1 MPAIGTVIEF
11 AGFGEPSAMKSPK
24 LIAASAALI
33 ITVGCA
39 VDDPNRRTKTGA
51 AIGAVAGAVIGHQT
65 NSKNGRFAGA
75 AIGALTGAA
84 VGRYMDNQQK
94 QFERQLAAERR
105 NADISLTR
113 IDEDTL
119 RIDVS
124 SNASFAVDSASI
136 QADFRD
142 SLARISSITSEYDK
156 TIIHVIG
163 HTDSTGSEA
172 YNQQLSE
179 KRANAVARFLNQN
192 GVERQRLY
200 MDGRGELQ
208 PVASNRS
215 AAGRDRNRRVE
226 IYLKAVVEGREK
238 DAYRP
243 PV

>member
-1 MPAIGTVIEF
+1 MI
-11 AGFGEPSAMKSPK
+11 SKK
-24 LIAASAALI
+24 LIAASAAFI
-33 ITVGCA
+33 ITAGCA

-51 AIGAVAGAVIGHQT
+51 AIGAVVGAVAGHQT
-65 NSKNGRFAGA
+65 NSKNGKFAGA
-75 AIGALTGAA
+75 AVGALTGAA

-136 QADFRD
+136 QSSFRN
-142 SLARISSITSEYDK
+142 SLSRISGITSEYDK
-156 TIIHVIG
+156 TVVHVIG

-192 GVERQRLY
+192 GVDRSRLY
-200 MDGRGELQ
+200 MDGRGEQQ

-215 AAGRDRNRRVE
+215 AAGRDQNRRVE
-226 IYLKAVVEGREK
+226 IYLKAVVKGREK